1 MSRLLWVAVGAAAAV
16 AGAKRLGLLDDL
28 TGAPAAHGA
37 HADATRPAG
46 AAGTAAATA
55 TTAARAVRTA
65 FRAGATTAG
74 TVRSLA
80 DARREF
86 RTGMAEREAQLRHDL
101 VGDVDVDAIRAE
113 RAGRRAAA
121 REAEHDRSGAV
132 PPAWHRD
139 PEARE
144 EARRERA
151 RRGWAD
157 EPVEDPAD
165 GDGDVP
171 YSFY

>member
-1 MSRLLWVAVGAAAAV
+1 MSRLLWVAVGAVAAV

-28 TGAPAAHGA
+28 TGAPAGHGA
-37 HADATRPAG
+37 HAEG
-46 AAGTAAATA
+46 AAGTARATA
-55 TTAARAVRTA
+55 TTAARAARTA

-74 TVRSLA
+74 AVRSLS

-113 RAGRRAAA
+113 RAGRRAAD
-121 REAEHDRSGAV
+121 REAEHDAGGAV

-144 EARRERA
+144 AARAARA

-157 EPVEDPAD
+157 EPTDDPAD
-165 GDGDVP
+165 GDGDLP

>member
-1 MSRLLWVAVGAAAAV
+1 MSRRLWVAVGAAAAV

-28 TGAPAAHGA
+28 TGAPSARGA
-37 HADATRPAG
+37 HAGAT
-46 AAGTAAATA
+46 GTAQATA
-55 TTAARAVRTA
+55 STAARAVRTA

-74 TVRSLA
+74 TVRSLS

-86 RTGMAEREAQLRHDL
+86 RTGMAEREAQRRHDL

-121 REAEHDRSGAV
+121 RQDEHDAHGAV

-139 PEARE
+139 PEARDA
-144 EARRERA
+144 ARAARA

-157 EPVEDPAD
+157 EPTDDPAD
-165 GDGDVP
+165 DDGDLP

>member
-28 TGAPAAHGA
+28 TGAPAGNGA
-37 HADATRPAG
+37 HADGSAAG
-46 AAGTAAATA
+46 AAGTARATA
-55 TTAARAVRTA
+55 ATAARAARTA

-74 TVRSLA
+74 AVRSLS

-121 REAEHDRSGAV
+121 REAEHDAHGAV

-139 PEARE
+139 PEARDA
-144 EARRERA
+144 ARAARA
-151 RRGWAD
+151 RKGWAD
-157 EPVEDPAD
+157 EPTDDPAD
-165 GDGDVP
+165 DDGDLP

>member
-1 MSRLLWVAVGAAAAV
+1 MRRLFWVGVGAAAAV
-16 AGAKRLGLLDDL
+16 AGARRLGLLDGL
-28 TGAPAAHGA
+28 TADAGHGA
-37 HADATRPAG
+37 HAGAG
-46 AAGTAAATA
+46 RSTAAQ
-55 TTAARAVRTA
+55 AARTA

-74 TVRSLA
+74 AVRSLS

-86 RTGMAEREAQLRHDL
+86 STAMAEREQQLRHDL

-113 RAGRRAAA
+113 RAERRAAA
-121 REAEHDRSGAV
+121 GVASDTSGAV

-144 EARRERA
+144 ATRRSRA

-157 EPVEDPAD
+157 EPTDDPDD
-165 GDGDVP
+165 GDGDLP

>member
-16 AGAKRLGLLDDL
+16 AGAKRLGLLDGV
-28 TGAPAAHGA
+28 TGAPAPHGA
-37 HADATRPAG
+37 HAGGSAPG
-46 AAGTAAATA
+46 A

-74 TVRSLA
+74 AVRSFS

-86 RTGMAEREAQLRHDL
+86 RLGMAEREEQLRHDL

-113 RAGRRAAA
+113 RAARRGERDA
-121 REAEHDRSGAV
+121 DVSGAT
-132 PPAWHRD
+132 PPAWQREPADRD
-139 PEARE
+139 AARA
-144 EARRERA
+144 ARSRH
-151 RRGWAD
+151 GWAD
-157 EPVEDPAD
+157 GPTDDPEDD
-165 GDGDVP
+165 DGDVP